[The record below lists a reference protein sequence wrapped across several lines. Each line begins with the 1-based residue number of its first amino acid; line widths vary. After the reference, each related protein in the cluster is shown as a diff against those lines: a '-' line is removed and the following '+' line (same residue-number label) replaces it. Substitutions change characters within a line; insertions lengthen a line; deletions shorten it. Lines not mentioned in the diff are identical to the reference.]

1 MFSVGANV
9 SCSKV
14 PAALLLQ
21 EVRMNKSDTARM
33 PQNQHEEIIEL
44 IEIVRE
50 EETPDADSEL
60 GQPVD
65 IIELSDAIEE
75 PVSQEQRPQF
85 GFGREHAGSGQD
97 TAPAAKE
104 DAAVQPCDTPSD
116 DTAADAQAEES
127 GAVAAA
133 GAAADAAD
141 AAASGI
147 ASVPFAAETVA
158 CAAVE
163 PQACADPETAALRE
177 RVRALEEQLAQASM
191 DNDALHL
198 RLEKL
203 ERRVAES
210 LERNEQAL
218 ALLDERTAALEAVPP
233 ISLDSVQTAMDSL
246 SGQLNA
252 SLEAMQS
259 HLEAVQNELYAEKT
273 LATLVD
279 RLEPAIDKAAAQAAA
294 RIIREEIARI
304 MNQA

>member
-1 MFSVGANV
+1 
-9 SCSKV
+9 
-14 PAALLLQ
+14 
-21 EVRMNKSDTARM
+21 MNKSDTARM

-133 GAAADAAD
+133 GAAADAA
-141 AAASGI
+141 ASGI

-218 ALLDERTAALEAVPP
+218 ALLDERTAALEAVPQ

>member
-1 MFSVGANV
+1 MFGVGANV

-133 GAAADAAD
+133 GAAADAA
-141 AAASGI
+141 ASGI

-218 ALLDERTAALEAVPP
+218 ALLDERTAALEAVPQ

>member
-1 MFSVGANV
+1 
-9 SCSKV
+9 
-14 PAALLLQ
+14 
-21 EVRMNKSDTARM
+21 MNKSDTARM

-141 AAASGI
+141 AADAAASGI

-218 ALLDERTAALEAVPP
+218 ALLDERTAALEAVPQ